1 MLEERS
7 GKASVSEGK
16 TRKYKLTMGE
26 RLKDAR
32 VDFNK
37 HKKQTIKEVSDAT
50 GIPQSTLS
58 EIENDKREPGA
69 GIIRKLAEHYGVSS
83 DFLLGLSDIRTDDIT
98 AQSVIEYTGLSED
111 NVKTLHCMAAA
122 AGGPIIAEEDENV
135 TVIDCNK
142 PFLDCLNDLLDA
154 LYYDRDVISNHY
166 VRLRRSTLKND
177 AVDLWYVMGAD
188 ETKMRGLQPCKYRD
202 MKLQLKYDNELVEY
216 DCMKIAEKI
225 EKWFM
230 MKYIATS
237 NEIEDLKAD
246 IDSVYGNHA

>member
-1 MLEERS
+1 MSEEKS
-7 GKASVSEGK
+7 EKYSVSEGK
-16 TRKYKLTMGE
+16 TRKYKLTIGE

-50 GIPQSTLS
+50 RIPQSTLS

-69 GIIRKLAEHYGVSS
+69 GIIRKLAEHYGVSA
-83 DFLLGLSDIRTDDIT
+83 DFLLGLSDIRTADIT

-111 NVKTLHCMAAA
+111 NVKTLHCMSYS
-122 AGGPIIAEEDENV
+122 AGGPIIAEEDGDV
-135 TVIDCNK
+135 TIIDGNK

-154 LYYDRDVISNHY
+154 LYYDRDFIASHY
-166 VRLRRSTLKND
+166 VRLRRTTLKND
-177 AVDLWYVMGAD
+177 AVDFWYVRDAG
-188 ETKMRGLQPCKYRD
+188 EEKMHGLEPARYRNI
-202 MKLQLKYDNELVEY
+202 KLQLKYDNELAEY

-237 NEIEDLKAD
+237 DEIEDLKAD
-246 IDSVYGNHA
+246 IDSVYGNHE